1 MQNETVY
8 ILLAFALGYLTGR
21 ADSLYRALRDKYGPV
36 PKAGFFA
43 EAAPARQPQSVGQ
56 SPAAKI
62 SIDERKVVAEIST
75 AGIAKSASAASELG
89 TKIVQSDNID
99 ASVSKLAQLKG
110 R

>member
-1 MQNETVY
+1 MQSETVY

-36 PKAGFFA
+36 PRAGFFA
-43 EAAPARQPQSVGQ
+43 EEAPARRTQ
-56 SPAAKI
+56 SPGPPATKI
-62 SIDERKVVAEIST
+62 SIDERKVVSEIST
-75 AGIAKSASAASELG
+75 AGIAKSAEAASQLG
-89 TKIVQSDNID
+89 TKTVQSDNID